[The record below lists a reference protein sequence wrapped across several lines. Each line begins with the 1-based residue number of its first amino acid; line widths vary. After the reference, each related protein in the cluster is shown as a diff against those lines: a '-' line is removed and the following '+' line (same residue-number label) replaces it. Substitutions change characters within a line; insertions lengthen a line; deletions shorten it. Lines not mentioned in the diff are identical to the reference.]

1 VPCPLRCASQPHL
14 VVLDGPGWA
23 INAHLPTVLQQ
34 CHWQLQR
41 SWLSLTHSLSPR
53 VCSVVLLPQDIQVYR
68 GSWPQRVYVGM
79 GGKEYSGVRSGR
91 GREHDAH
98 FPRYLKS
105 LYAALTEQGLGP
117 DRLAWSYDPSAA
129 HTESAWA
136 ERLPEAL
143 SFVAQ
148 GWWANWLQ
156 RHSGSKLLTSPGQ
169 LVAGVE
175 GQLLF
180 FNRSASSSLR
190 NTPRGRPMKVTMGV
204 DGWQQAQQ
212 LQLEPLQTGLHHHI
226 DPPAA
231 LQQEVFEAW
240 GLDPGLQDQLHQR
253 LLDTVKGSKATAAA
267 GAAAGGDAGEDWC
280 VLRLPAPPQGC
291 SRLDMAFCGAY
302 VVAAYRCLYVLR
314 IQA

>member
-1 VPCPLRCASQPHL
+1 M
-14 VVLDGPGWA
+14 LDGPGWA